1 MTDTSIIASGRQV
14 GKDSY
19 IFFTLR
25 GEKGCSMREILS
37 KMCPILRQI
46 FLGLANWWD
55 DVL

>member
-25 GEKGCSMREILS
+25 GGKRLQHAMDFEEIVSDFATDFFGPGKL
-37 KMCPILRQI
+37 
-46 FLGLANWWD
+46 LG
-55 DVL
+55 